1 MCGVKCSKTNCY
13 HQTTRLVPIDLIFII
28 VFGVGFRHG
37 YSNGIISTAFNLIA
51 YVFGIMLAFKVTPAM
66 TNILERLFH
75 SQNPSMFLAAFIV
88 NVAII
93 MIVLRQAAKIL
104 EGFLQALYLGIFNRV
119 LGGVV
124 MAALA
129 ILIYSV
135 LLWFAVR
142 VNFVN
147 NTTIAESR
155 VYPLLRDLPTR
166 AKEVGMRFR
175 PMAREMWDT
184 SLTGWTNWITTA
196 YKKPRPFLR
205 YMRCRTMANPSNTI
219 HRNLHPGFARPP
231 PHRPTALKSNPAL

>member
-1 MCGVKCSKTNCY
+1 M
-13 HQTTRLVPIDLIFII
+13 PIDLIFIV
-28 VFGVGFRHG
+28 VFGLGFRQG

-124 MAALA
+124 MAALG

-147 NTTIAESR
+147 DATITESR
-155 VYPLLRDLPTR
+155 VYPLLKDLPAR

-175 PMAREMWDT
+175 PMALEMWDT
-184 SLTGWTNWITTA
+184 SLSWMDKLDTYGVEKTETLPKV
-196 YKKPRPFLR
+196 YEVPDDGKPIEYDPQEPAPRIRPAPAAP
-205 YMRCRTMANPSNTI
+205 ANGI
-219 HRNLHPGFARPP
+219 EE
-231 PHRPTALKSNPAL
+231 